1 VSCVLYADDIIF
13 LSASLKVLQ
22 KMLDI
27 ATVTAERLLLEFNT
41 KKSVCIAF
49 GPRIPQSLPLLLLG
63 HKQIEWR
70 DSISYLGVTFLSGKH
85 IEIDCNII
93 KRKFY
98 VACNCVFSNCYGI
111 SEVIQLQLQESY
123 YLPILTYA
131 TPALNLSTRQLKEIN
146 VCCNGVYRKIFKFH
160 QWESVKSFICDIG
173 RFSNEETAI
182 FLSYGA

>member
-1 VSCVLYADDIIF
+1 MSCVYTICGWHYIPVCVIE
-13 LSASLKVLQ
+13 SVT

-27 ATVTAERLLLEFNT
+27 ANVTAERLLLEFNT

-70 DSISYLGVTFLSGKH
+70 DSISYHGVTFLSGKH

-98 VACNCVFSNCYGI
+98 AACNCVFGNCYGI
-111 SEVIQLQLQESY
+111 SEVMQLQLQESY
-123 YLPILTYA
+123 CLPILTYA
-131 TPALNLSTRQLKEIN
+131 AIQLPN
-146 VCCNGVYRKIFKFH
+146 
-160 QWESVKSFICDIG
+160 
-173 RFSNEETAI
+173 AI
-182 FLSYGA
+182 RCSGKQEV